1 MAKEMRKMSVI
12 ELTNETF
19 DSEVLKADRLVIVD
33 FWATWCTPCRMLTP
47 ILEELAEEHPEIK
60 VCKINVDEAQD
71 IAERYGIMSLP
82 ILVFFEN
89 GEIMDESIG
98 LISKEQ
104 LLSLLPK

>member
-1 MAKEMRKMSVI
+1 MSVI